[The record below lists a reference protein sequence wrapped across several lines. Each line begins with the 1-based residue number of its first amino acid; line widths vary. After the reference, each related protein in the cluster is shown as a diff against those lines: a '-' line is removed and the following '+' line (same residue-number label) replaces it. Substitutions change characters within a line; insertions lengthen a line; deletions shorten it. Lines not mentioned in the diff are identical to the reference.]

1 MGLINR
7 ILIAN
12 RTAESLKALRDQAT
26 EGDPNLEIEDGLLL
40 YQERLIVPDVNN
52 LQMELIRE
60 AHY

>member
-1 MGLINR
+1 MEGEILDKLMGLIDR

-40 YQERLIVPDVNN
+40 YQERLIVPDVDN
-52 LQMELIRE
+52 L
-60 AHY
+60 

>member
-12 RTAESLKALRDQAT
+12 RTAKSLKALYDQAM

-40 YQERLIVPDVNN
+40 Y
-52 LQMELIRE
+52 
-60 AHY
+60 